1 MVAVTVR
8 EPPFHPALYRP
19 NGETAR
25 RIKVRSGDLPSV
37 STVFVPVTLG
47 DGERIE
53 QLTARSVTIGDVR
66 SVANLTN
73 EIERE
78 LKIMARVTGL
88 VPEDLDLLDY
98 SDYVQ
103 LQDCFR
109 R

>member
-1 MVAVTVR
+1 MTQDTK
-8 EPPFHPALYRP
+8 
-19 NGETAR
+19 NTAQQ
-25 RIKVRSGDLPSV
+25 IHEQLGV
-37 STVFVPVTLG
+37 SKTIILNVPVTLG